1 MGLTVKKKNAPVEM
15 DKKVRR
21 STDEARARIH
31 IGAKMAK
38 LVWPDILIQ
47 TMKGEHVLS
56 VPKIDGAYLDA
67 YMLALIPV
75 NELARLVDLNV
86 GDALL
91 ESDVAAV
98 ILPDIENVRA
108 RITQSPNPEAAY
120 E

>member
-1 MGLTVKKKNAPVEM
+1 
-15 DKKVRR
+15 
-21 STDEARARIH
+21 
-31 IGAKMAK
+31 MAK

-98 ILPDIENVRA
+98 ILPYIENVRA
-108 RITQSPNPEAAY
+108 RITQSANLEAAY